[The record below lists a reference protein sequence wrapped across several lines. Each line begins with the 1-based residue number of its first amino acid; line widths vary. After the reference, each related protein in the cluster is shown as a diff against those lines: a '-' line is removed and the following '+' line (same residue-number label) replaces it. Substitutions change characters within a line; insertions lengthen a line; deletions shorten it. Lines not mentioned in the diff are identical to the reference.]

1 LEINIIKDL
10 DNPLL
15 DRKEITFNISHTGAT
30 PSRDK
35 IKNKLVAQLNS
46 RHELVIVD
54 NIRTEYGTQNTSGY
68 AKIYSDV
75 DRANEI
81 ENKHVLK
88 RNKPKPVE
96 EIEELPEEES
106 GESLEESTKEEAVAE
121 DAVSDEPMAEDA
133 VSDEPI
139 AEETAGDEPMAE
151 EAAGD
156 EPIAEEAAGDEPIAE
171 ETAGDE
177 PIAEETAGDEPI
189 PEETAGDEPAEEAAG
204 EEPAE
209 EEPAD

>member
-171 ETAGDE
+171 EVAGDE
-177 PIAEETAGDEPI
+177 PIA
-189 PEETAGDEPAEEAAG
+189 EETAGDEPAEEAAG

>member
-1 LEINIIKDL
+1 MEINIKKEWE
-10 DNPLL
+10 NPLL
-15 DRKEITFNISHTGAT
+15 DRKEITFNVSHTGAT
-30 PSRDK
+30 PSRDE

-46 RHELVIVD
+46 QYELVIVD

-96 EIEELPEEES
+96 DTEEPPEEES
-106 GESLEESTKEEAVAE
+106 GESSEESTEEAVAE
-121 DAVSDEPMAEDA
+121 
-133 VSDEPI
+133 EPI
-139 AEETAGDEPMAE
+139 AEDAASEELAE
-151 EAAGD
+151 EASG
-156 EPIAEEAAGDEPIAE
+156 E
-171 ETAGDE
+171 
-177 PIAEETAGDEPI
+177 
-189 PEETAGDEPAEEAAG
+189 EPAEEASD

-209 EEPAD
+209 EEPTE